1 MGRFHCVLDSCAEVW
16 YQEYLPGYLE
26 YQYPNEPAQRI
37 YGGNLTYKTEPVKG
51 SCPSRY
57 EILFEWDS
65 NINDSNP
72 PQQAWHLMHYSLR
85 GAVNDDFYES
95 SRRANQ
101 SVLGQERTV
110 IITPDTRVQDEQIII
125 EAPQELVIA
134 NTQSL
139 LANHQLIY
147 NRDIGQIV
155 GSPEEDYFS
164 PAPQRRKLKVI
175 FRSKEKPPWRHSDG
189 NYSKKVECSIPD
201 VKPGLT
207 WSKLKRG
214 IPKFTWGKYRVTAY
228 LDNGRQM
235 TVYGV
240 SYAEAEQQILALIKL
255 STAEIMNMTRGEDV
269 TNIPNRRK
277 LPILVYPVY
286 AKLIEGDVTTS
297 GQWKSNKRK
306 TTRIDLWVDSE
317 PEGLA
322 ENL

>member
-1 MGRFHCVLDSCAEVW
+1 M
-16 YQEYLPGYLE
+16 
-26 YQYPNEPAQRI
+26 
-37 YGGNLTYKTEPVKG
+37 
-51 SCPSRY
+51 
-57 EILFEWDS
+57 
-65 NINDSNP
+65 
-72 PQQAWHLMHYSLR
+72 
-85 GAVNDDFYES
+85 
-95 SRRANQ
+95 
-101 SVLGQERTV
+101 
-110 IITPDTRVQDEQIII
+110 
-125 EAPQELVIA
+125 VIA
-134 NTQSL
+134 NAQSL

-147 NRDIGQIV
+147 NRDLGQIV
-155 GSPEEDYFS
+155 GTPEEDYFS
-164 PAPQRRKLKVI
+164 PTPQRRKLKVI

-255 STAEIMNMTRGEDV
+255 STAAIMNMTRGEDV
-269 TNIPNRRK
+269 TDIPNRRK
-277 LPILVYPVY
+277 LPTLVYPIY

-297 GQWKSNKRK
+297 GQWRSNKRK

-317 PEGLA
+317 PEDLA
-322 ENL
+322 EIL